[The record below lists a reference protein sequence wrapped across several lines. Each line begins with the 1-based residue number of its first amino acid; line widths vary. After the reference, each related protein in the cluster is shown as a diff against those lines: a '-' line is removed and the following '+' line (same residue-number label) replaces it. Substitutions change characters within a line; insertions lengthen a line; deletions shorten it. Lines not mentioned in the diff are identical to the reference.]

1 MERKNF
7 ITKDSRTAKDISL
20 VEIMFSQGY
29 QLTHIV
35 PRFFNDGSPN
45 GYTYWFEN
53 IDLIK

>member
-7 ITKDSRTAKDISL
+7 ITKNSRTADDINL
-20 VEIMFSQGY
+20 VEVMFCQGY
-29 QLTHIV
+29 QLTQIV
-35 PRFFNDGSPN
+35 PRFYNDGSPL

>member
-7 ITKDSRTAKDISL
+7 ITEDSQSAID
-20 VEIMFSQGY
+20 VELAETMFYQGY
-29 QLTHIV
+29 RLTHIV
-35 PRFFNDGSPN
+35 PRFYNDGSPI